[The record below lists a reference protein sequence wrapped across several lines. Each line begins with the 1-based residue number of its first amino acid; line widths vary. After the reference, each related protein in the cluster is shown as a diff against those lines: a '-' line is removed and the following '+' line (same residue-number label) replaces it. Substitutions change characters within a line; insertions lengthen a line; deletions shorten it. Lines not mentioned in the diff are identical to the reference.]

1 MPQSQA
7 GVILDSITMD
17 NIDECLYFYS
27 HILEKIVEKK
37 KKFQHNEEILI
48 CQLKKLDIKA
58 EIKKLKR
65 SMDSDSETSE
75 SDSDSES
82 YPNR

>member
-17 NIDECLYFYS
+17 NIDDAMYFYS

-37 KKFQHNEEILI
+37 KKFQHNEEVLI
-48 CQLKKLDIKA
+48 CQLKKLDIKK

-65 SMDSDSETSE
+65 SIDSDSETSE
-75 SDSDSES
+75 SDSD
-82 YPNR
+82 

>member
-17 NIDECLYFYS
+17 NIDDAMYFYS
-27 HILEKIVEKK
+27 HILEKIVKKK
-37 KKFQHNEEILI
+37 KKFQHNEDILMN
-48 CQLKKLDIKA
+48 QLKKLDIKA

-65 SMDSDSETSE
+65 SMDSDSETSD
-75 SDSDSES
+75 SDSD
-82 YPNR
+82 